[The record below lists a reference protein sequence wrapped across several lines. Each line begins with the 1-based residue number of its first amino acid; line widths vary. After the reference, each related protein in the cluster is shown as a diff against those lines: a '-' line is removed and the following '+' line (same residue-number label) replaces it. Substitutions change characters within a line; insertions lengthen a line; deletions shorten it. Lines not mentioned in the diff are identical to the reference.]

1 MCLVND
7 FSVVTMLLSK
17 QFYTV
22 GDLFISLNGATF
34 VSTMNLWVLS
44 VKNLTNLLCHC

>member
-22 GDLFISLNGATF
+22 GKQGLNGATF